1 MLNYEILIICLSI
14 IVGLIIYLFYF
25 NRILGFIIG
34 RILRLLFWNQGE
46 SSIWV
51 HVGEYR
57 DAFTLASRS

>member
-14 IVGLIIYLFYF
+14 IIGLIIYLFYF

-46 SSIWV
+46 SSVWV
-51 HVGEYR
+51 HVGEYY
-57 DAFTLASRS
+57 DASTMTLRN